1 MQNLKILL
9 TIRKDFIANL
19 KEKIKKNNSIVWLE
33 RSDINNTYAI
43 DLTKERSEET
53 GIKNLS
59 DLTEYVNQNQD
70 LIWTIHHEFTER
82 AD

>member
-59 DLTEYVNQNQD
+59 DLTEYVNQNQG